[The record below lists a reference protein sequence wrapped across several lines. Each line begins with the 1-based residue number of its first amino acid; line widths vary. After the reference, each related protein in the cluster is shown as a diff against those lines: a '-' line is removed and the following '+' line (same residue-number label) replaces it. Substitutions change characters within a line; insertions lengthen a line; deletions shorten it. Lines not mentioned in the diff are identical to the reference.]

1 MSGSEGASPGPV
13 SVAGTGAGRP
23 AGGAAAAPARPPGFG
38 PGRLAA
44 LAFAVAV
51 VLALFHLWTAGFGLL
66 DAMRQRS
73 LHLAGILLVALL
85 ITPARKGGTA
95 MRPWDVVLVT
105 AGLGA
110 LAYIF
115 FTYRSFAMAGGRA
128 DDFDL
133 VVGGVILVVVIELGR
148 RTVGL
153 ALPVLAL
160 VFIGYALAGPHLPGD
175 LAHRGVTPERL
186 IQHLTLTQEGVFGLP
201 LAVMANYIVLFVL
214 LGAVMTRI
222 GMVQFFSDLATAIA
236 GQARGGPA
244 KVAIISSAFVGS
256 INGSSIA
263 NVATTGAFTIPLMK
277 RTGLRPHYAGAVEAA
292 ASTSGQIM
300 PPIMG
305 AAAFIMSE
313 VLAIPYTQ
321 VMLAAIV
328 PAAFYILGVGMAVH
342 FQACKV
348 GAIGLPKSEIPPLGP
363 LLMRRGY
370 LIAPFAVLLWLLFE
384 GFSPTFA
391 GFWAFVAAV
400 VVSLPAEGTR
410 QSLASWADA
419 LREGIALVV
428 PLTAACAVVGIVVG
442 VTNVTGFGP
451 RLAGLIVDLSG
462 GLLLP
467 TLALTALTSIVL
479 GAGLPTTAAY
489 LVTTAIAAP
498 ALLEI
503 GVPLLASHMF
513 VFYFAILSVLTPPL
527 ALAGYVAAGIAGAPQ
542 MRTQLT
548 GFRLAIPAFV
558 APFVFVL
565 EPSLLGMQPDGSTWS
580 AFVVGA
586 VSGLAGV
593 ALLAAALEGWLTGS
607 LAWPLRALIAA
618 SALMLVLPDMRL
630 AALGVAL
637 AACVVAFQVAME
649 RRRRR
654 A

>member
-1 MSGSEGASPGPV
+1 MTALSPAPGPGPAAG
-13 SVAGTGAGRP
+13 VALRV
-23 AGGAAAAPARPPGFG
+23 
-38 PGRLAA
+38 
-44 LAFAVAV
+44 AFVVAVA
-51 VLALFHLWTAGFGLL
+51 LALFHLWTAGFGLL

-73 LHLAGILLVALL
+73 LHLGGILLVALL
-85 ITPARKGGTA
+85 LTPAVKGGRP
-95 MRPWDVVLVT
+95 MRPWDWALL
-105 AGLGA
+105 ALGLGT
-110 LAYIF
+110 LAHVF
-115 FTYRSFAMAGGRA
+115 LTYRAFAMAGGRA
-128 DDFDL
+128 EPVDL
-133 VVGGVILVVVIELGR
+133 WIGAGIIVVVLELGR
-148 RTVGL
+148 RTIGP

-160 VFIGYALAGPHLPGD
+160 LFIGYALAGPHLPGD

-222 GMVQFFSDLATAIA
+222 GMVQFFADLATAIA
-236 GQARGGPA
+236 GRASGGPA
-244 KVAIISSAFVGS
+244 KVAVISSAFVGS
-256 INGSSIA
+256 INGSAIA

-305 AAAFIMSE
+305 AAAFIMAE
-313 VLAIPYTQ
+313 VLAVPYAQ

-342 FQACKV
+342 FQARKV
-348 GAIGLPKSEIPPLGP
+348 GAAGLPESEIPRLGP
-363 LLMRRGY
+363 LLLRRGY
-370 LIAPFAVLLWLLFE
+370 LMAPFAVLLWLLFE

-391 GFWAFVAAV
+391 GFWAFVSALA
-400 VVSLPAEGTR
+400 VSLPAKETR
-410 QSLASWADA
+410 LSPIGWTRA
-419 LREGIALVV
+419 LRDGIALVM

-442 VTNVTGFGP
+442 VTNLTGLGP

-462 GLLLP
+462 GAILVTLLL
-467 TLALTALTSIVL
+467 TAVTSIVL
-479 GAGLPTTAAY
+479 GTGLPTTAAY

-513 VFYFAILSVLTPPL
+513 VFYFAIPSVLTPPL

-548 GFRLAIPAFV
+548 GFRLAIPAFL
-558 APFVFVL
+558 APFVFAL
-565 EPSLLGMQPDGSTWS
+565 EPSLLGMQVPGSNWGDF
-580 AFVVGA
+580 AIA
-586 VSGLAGV
+586 AASGLAGV
-593 ALLAAALEGWLTGS
+593 ALLAATLEGWLLGPTPWPIRIATG
-607 LAWPLRALIAA
+607 IAA
-618 SALMLVLPDMRL
+618 IMLVLPDALL
-630 AALGVAL
+630 ALTGTALALGAIL
-637 AACVVAFQVAME
+637 TQVVRS
-649 RRRRR
+649 RRVGS